1 MFPNNKTINMT
12 ISPPQ
17 SYSFNESSSDQI
29 QSPNLFEYF
38 LIFFGLCIFLI
49 GIIGNLLVILVIVKN
64 VHMRS
69 ITNIFIGNLAIGDFC
84 VVLMCLPAT
93 LITDITGNWWF
104 GKTMCKIIPYIQY
117 ISVCVSVLTLTS
129 ISYERYY
136 AIVFPLKLKATK
148 FRAKII
154 ILLVWTLAVLINL
167 PHPLVITLIEENG
180 TF

>member
-1 MFPNNKTINMT
+1 MFANNKTINMSF
-12 ISPPQ
+12 SPH

-29 QSPNLFEYF
+29 QLPNLFEYF